1 MPAIVLIAIIG
12 LTGGVLSGLF
22 GIGGGLVIVPA
33 LILIAG
39 FPIATAA
46 GTSLAALLLPVGLF
60 GAIEYYRAGNV
71 NVQAAAVIAV
81 GPPRRRL
88 FRRAARDRRFRR
100 RSCNEPSGSSC
111 WSSAPDSPLQ
121 LTARLSA

>member
-12 LTGGVLSGLF
+12 LIGGILSGLF

-33 LILIAG
+33 LILIVG

-60 GAIEYYRAGNV
+60 GALEYYRAGNV
-71 NVQAAAVIAV
+71 DVRAAAVIAV
-81 GPPRRRL
+81 GL
-88 FRRAARDRRFRR
+88 LIGAYF
-100 RSCNEPSGSSC
+100 G
-111 WSSAPDSPLQ
+111 
-121 LTARLSA
+121 ARLGTMLQPETAQRAFGVFLLVVGARLALFS